1 MRPLSRRALGAFA
14 AAVAFVVAVPAGA
27 VDVDDVVRR
36 VQERYD
42 ATEDFVADVTQEMK
56 VASLDKSMTSRG
68 TVAFKKPGR
77 MRWEFTEEERQII
90 VADGET
96 LWFYRPEEQQ
106 VFKAAFDR
114 AFRSTTPISFLTGVG
129 EIGDDFVVSLDGESD
144 DGELYYLKMVPK
156 RADPDVGQLRLFV
169 AQENGD
175 IRGAEVRDPL
185 GNVST
190 LRFRDV
196 RRNVGLGEDQFVF
209 EIPEDVDIIT
219 APGAPGGEP

>member
-1 MRPLSRRALGAFA
+1 MRRFATA
-14 AAVAFVVAVPAGA
+14 AAGLLLAAATAAAAQPDGGEIA
-27 VDVDDVVRR
+27 RR
-36 VQERYD
+36 VQARYD
-42 ATEDFVADVTQEMK
+42 ATEDFVADVTQEMM
-56 VASLDKSMTSRG
+56 VASLGKTMVSEG

-77 MRWEFTEEERQII
+77 MRWEFDAEEKQVI

-129 EIGDDFVVSLDGESD
+129 RIGDDFEATLDGETE
-144 DGELYYLKMVPK
+144 DGEFWILKLVPK
-156 RADPDVGQLRLFV
+156 TADPDVGQLRLFV
-169 AQENGD
+169 SRDDAD

-190 LRFRDV
+190 LRFRNL
-196 RRNVGLGEDQFVF
+196 RRNVGLKDDRFVF
-209 EIPEDVDIIT
+209 EIPPDVDIIT
-219 APGAPGGEP
+219 APGQGDAKP

>member
-1 MRPLSRRALGAFA
+1 MRRFATA
-14 AAVAFVVAVPAGA
+14 AAGLLLAAATAAAAQPDGGEIA
-27 VDVDDVVRR
+27 RR
-36 VQERYD
+36 VQARYD
-42 ATEDFVADVTQEMK
+42 ATEDFVADVTQEMM
-56 VASLDKSMTSRG
+56 VASLGKTMVSEG

-77 MRWEFTEEERQII
+77 MRWEFDSEEKQVI

-129 EIGDDFVVSLDGESD
+129 RIGDDFEATLDGETE
-144 DGELYYLKMVPK
+144 DGEFWILKLVPK
-156 RADPDVGQLRLFV
+156 TADPDVGQLRLFV
-169 AQENGD
+169 SRDDAD

-190 LRFRDV
+190 LRFRNL
-196 RRNVGLGEDQFVF
+196 RRNVGLKDDRFVF
-209 EIPEDVDIIT
+209 EIPPDVDIIT
-219 APGAPGGEP
+219 APGQGDGKP

>member
-1 MRPLSRRALGAFA
+1 MRRFATA
-14 AAVAFVVAVPAGA
+14 AASLLLAAATAAAAQPDGGEIA
-27 VDVDDVVRR
+27 RR

-42 ATEDFVADVTQEMK
+42 ATEDFVADVTQEMM
-56 VASLDKSMTSRG
+56 VASLGKTMVSEG

-77 MRWEFTEEERQII
+77 MRWEFDSEEKQVI

-96 LWFYRPEEQQ
+96 LWFYRPAEQQ

-129 EIGDDFVVSLDGESD
+129 RIGDDFEATLDGETEG
-144 DGELYYLKMVPK
+144 GEFWILKLVPK
-156 RADPDVGQLRLFV
+156 TADPDVGQLRLFV
-169 AQENGD
+169 SRDDAD

-190 LRFRDV
+190 LRFRNL
-196 RRNVGLGEDQFVF
+196 RRNVGLKDDRFVF
-209 EIPEDVDIIT
+209 EIPPDVDIIT
-219 APGAPGGEP
+219 APGQGDAKP